1 MAEELKQVVT
11 RNQFY
16 KDGLHTIFLALLVSL
31 ILNFTG
37 IYALIYVY
45 SHPPKPVY
53 FPTSATGR
61 ITPLIPLDQPN
72 MSDPEIK
79 QWANLAI
86 IAAYSYN
93 FVNYRS
99 ELQASSEFFTP
110 EGWNT
115 FIAALK
121 SSNNLQAI
129 ISNKFV
135 VSAVATQAP
144 VILKTGVYNGRYYWR
159 IRMPIIVTYQ
169 SSTLFSQT
177 PLVVYMLITRVST
190 LNTPKGIGIAQFV
203 SAPLGGE
210 SSE

>member
-1 MAEELKQVVT
+1 MAEELEKVAS
-11 RNQFY
+11 RNEYY
-16 KDGLHTIFLALLVSL
+16 KDGVHRLFLILLVSL
-31 ILNFTG
+31 SLNIIG
-37 IYALIYVY
+37 IYVLYYIYT
-45 SHPPKPVY
+45 HPPKPVY

-72 MSDPEIK
+72 MSDIEIK
-79 QWANLAI
+79 QWSNLAI

-99 ELQASSEFFTP
+99 ELQASSEFFTAD
-110 EGWNT
+110 GWNT

-121 SSNNLQAI
+121 NSNNLQAI

-144 VILKTGVYNGRYYWR
+144 VILQKDVVNGRYSWR
-159 IRMPIIVTYQ
+159 VKMPIIVTYQ
-169 SSTLFSQT
+169 SSSLFSQT
-177 PLVVYMLITRVST
+177 PLVVNMLITRVST

-203 SAPLGGE
+203 SAPPGGDT
-210 SSE
+210 SQ